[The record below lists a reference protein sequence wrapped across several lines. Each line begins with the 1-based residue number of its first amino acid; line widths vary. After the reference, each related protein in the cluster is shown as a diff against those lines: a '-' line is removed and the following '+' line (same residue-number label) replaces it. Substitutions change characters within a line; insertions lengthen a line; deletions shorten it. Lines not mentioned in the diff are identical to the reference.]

1 MEMFFAFYLFEC
13 SMLSRRI
20 IPAHIDYKK
29 ETSDFFYLTS
39 TAETLGKGMYN
50 VNLNNFNPF

>member
-20 IPAHIDYKK
+20 IPGHIDYKK

-39 TAETLGKGMYN
+39 TA
-50 VNLNNFNPF
+50 